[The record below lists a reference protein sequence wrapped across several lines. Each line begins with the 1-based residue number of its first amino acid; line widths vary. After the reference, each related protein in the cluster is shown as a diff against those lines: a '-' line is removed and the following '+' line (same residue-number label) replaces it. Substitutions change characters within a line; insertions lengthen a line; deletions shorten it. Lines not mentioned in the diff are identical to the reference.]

1 MNFLFLSE
9 SLDLVVSIWSNV
21 WWNIQSML
29 QSISIIF
36 NIKNIKKL
44 DDKSRVVPSE
54 NPSPKTDQVSK
65 KFKSNPIS
73 VGKKVV
79 NKQSNCTFL
88 KKVRVIESNA
98 KIPNSKFRI
107 PNVNFQQKWQK
118 DNKIVHNSSDN
129 HINSF
134 QIQPNSDDKTNQHQ
148 VQNTV

>member
-9 SLDLVVSIWSNV
+9 SLDLVVSVWSNV

-36 NIKNIKKL
+36 NIKNIKTL
-44 DDKSRVVPSE
+44 DDKSRYVP
-54 NPSPKTDQVSK
+54 NRNQNLKTDQVSK

-88 KKVRVIESNA
+88 
-98 KIPNSKFRI
+98 SKSTQT
-107 PNVNFQQKWQK
+107 PNVNFRQKCQK

-129 HINSF
+129 DSF
-134 QIQPNSDDKTNQHQ
+134 QIQLPIYSDDKTSEFYQHQ
-148 VQNTV
+148 VQKAV